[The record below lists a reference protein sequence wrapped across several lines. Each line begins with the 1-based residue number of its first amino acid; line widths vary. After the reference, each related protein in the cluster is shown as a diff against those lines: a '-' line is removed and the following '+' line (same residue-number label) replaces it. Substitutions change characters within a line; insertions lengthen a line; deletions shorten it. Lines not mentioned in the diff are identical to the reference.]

1 MRSNR
6 SRPALGSKNI
16 LYKFLYLSAAFTNQT
31 NHNNVSHRSSGH
43 HAEKN
48 RFTDSGTGKKSHTL
62 TFAYGNNTV
71 DRLNSDIQIIFN
83 LSAGQRIQ
91 SFGNKMNIGRSYYRT
106 ETVKRR
112 TYTVNNSAEKLRTER
127 DLTGLPQRNNL
138 CARYNTLHFLRR
150 HQIQFITGK
159 ADYLGIQIAVAGIN
173 TADGTHGGATA
184 YRL

>member
-1 MRSNR
+1 
-6 SRPALGSKNI
+6 
-16 LYKFLYLSAAFTNQT
+16 
-31 NHNNVSHRSSGH
+31 
-43 HAEKN
+43 
-48 RFTDSGTGKKSHTL
+48 
-62 TFAYGNNTV
+62 
-71 DRLNSDIQIIFN
+71 
-83 LSAGQRIQ
+83 
-91 SFGNKMNIGRSYYRT
+91 MNIGRSYYRT

-184 YRL
+184 YRLKGKSHNAYQFPRHIGSWKLHIGF